1 MWNSRKAAPSNPA
14 AAEITFCLKGQ
25 HNLIPVYSHGTA
37 DEEVVVR
44 WCPDCGA
51 VVVDKD
57 IDGKTF
63 AGKIRRLQAPKI
75 AIAVGRG

>member
-1 MWNSRKAAPSNPA
+1 MWISKKAANNPA
-14 AAEITFCLKGQ
+14 VDISFCLKGQ

-63 AGKIRRLQAPKI
+63 AGKIRRLQAPKL

>member
-1 MWNSRKAAPSNPA
+1 MWKSCKAAPSNTA
-14 AAEITFCLKGQ
+14 VDISFCLRGQ
-25 HNLIPVYSHGTA
+25 HNLIPVYSHGTE

-57 IDGKTF
+57 IDGRTMP
-63 AGKIRRLQAPKI
+63 GKVRALQAPKL

>member
-1 MWNSRKAAPSNPA
+1 MWISRKATTTNPA
-14 AAEITFCLKGQ
+14 AAEIPFCLKGQ

-37 DEEVVVR
+37 DEETVVR

-57 IDGKTF
+57 IDGRTF
-63 AGKIRRLQAPKI
+63 AGNVRKLQAPKL
-75 AIAVGRG
+75 AITVGRG

>member
-1 MWNSRKAAPSNPA
+1 MWNSRKAALSNPA

-63 AGKIRRLQAPKI
+63 AGKIRRLQAPKL

>member
-1 MWNSRKAAPSNPA
+1 MKNPILA
-14 AAEITFCLKGQ
+14 FCSKGQ
-25 HNLIPVYSHGTA
+25 HNLIPVYSHGTD

-57 IDGKTF
+57 IDGRTMP
-63 AGKIRRLQAPKI
+63 GKVRPLQAPKL